1 MAEISYTKTNWVN
14 NVTKLN
20 ADNMNHIENGI
31 EAATVEIN
39 TLNGDLA
46 NKASIDYVDN
56 AIASSTVSPTV
67 ETETITGGTKVT
79 ITDKNGAHAFN
90 VMNGTNGTNGK
101 DGADGTDGTDGITPT
116 IGANGNWYIGNT
128 DTGKPSRGTNGTNG
142 TDGKS
147 AYAYA
152 QDGGFTGTEAQFN
165 NGLSVMGNVSGID
178 TTVTQNS
185 GNLITS
191 GAVYTFAKAASSQG
205 TPLFAQSV
213 DELNASGDKT
223 KIYLLPD
230 GYLYAWA
237 KSTSQETVTVSTP
250 VNGTP
255 DNPYKDGYRLG
266 SSGDTFH
273 NDATGYT
280 VTPYIDLS
288 PYSGKNINIILEG
301 LTYFTETPTQWVQ
314 SRCYK
319 DSSTVFVVRSPST
332 PVSEIHSTFHTAT
345 NLSIDIQSSTKTVMT
360 AGVPILID
368 SYGNQVLGLRFC
380 AKGSS
385 SQSTITIEYDETQTV
400 TKEQWTN
407 TGVKYSD
414 GDANTVAE
422 LNNEGADPAII
433 SLLTS
438 AVKEFYNSPDYD
450 NSDYS
455 TSKLSKITYPYRA
468 DIPVPYVV
476 KWEYNEDA
484 MRTILAVSTQPI
496 TNLNPYKLTQYE
508 VTGYNKYPIY
518 NLLPATT
525 YYYRVS
531 HILATGEVVTAKSG
545 NFTTD
550 TTGLRLLYIDGTQNV
565 RDLGGWTG
573 LNGKKVKYGK
583 IIRGAALSDSSGANM
598 IVTGNG
604 RLALGELKIQAE
616 LNLGAI
622 DNATSIAANCA
633 YKKIGYTN
641 YAIAITGETYRA
653 QFKEVLEWI
662 VSCLDG
668 TLNVNGL
675 YQVQRNIYM
684 HCQGGCD
691 RTGTLAFQLLG
702 LLGVSESDLA
712 KEYEI
717 SSFSDVGFGR
727 LRNTTK
733 AVDVYDYVGMVEALK
748 AYSGATIT
756 DKFVDFAT
764 TGCGISTDTITSFRN
779 LMLE

>member
-1 MAEISYTKTNWVN
+1 MDFPVGQETVGYDTNNGISITGQTQLTN
-14 NVTKLN
+14 
-20 ADNMNHIENGI
+20 ENG
-31 EAATVEIN
+31 EVHNVATDISLPIFSGAGISIN
-39 TLNGDLA
+39 A
-46 NKASIDYVDN
+46 K
-56 AIASSTVSPTV
+56 
-67 ETETITGGTKVT
+67 
-79 ITDKNGAHAFN
+79 
-90 VMNGTNGTNGK
+90 
-101 DGADGTDGTDGITPT
+101 ADGTGVVVKNTSY
-116 IGANGNWYIGNT
+116 GA
-128 DTGKPSRGTNGTNG
+128 P
-142 TDGKS
+142 
-147 AYAYA
+147 AY
-152 QDGGFTGTEAQFN
+152 
-165 NGLSVMGNVSGID
+165 
-178 TTVTQNS
+178 
-185 GNLITS
+185 
-191 GAVYTFAKAASSQG
+191 
-205 TPLFAQSV
+205 AQSV

-237 KSTSQETVTVSTP
+237 ESTSQETVTISTP
-250 VNGTP
+250 VNGTTE
-255 DNPYKDGYRLG
+255 NPYKDGYRLG

-273 NDATGYT
+273 NDAAGYT
-280 VTPYIDLS
+280 VTPYIDLT

-319 DSSTVFVVRSPST
+319 DSSTVFISRSSST
-332 PVSEIHSTFHTAT
+332 PVSEPNSTFNGAL

-360 AGVPILID
+360 TGVPILLGTSD
-368 SYGNQVLGLRFC
+368 NKVFGLRFC
-380 AKGSS
+380 AKGSG
-385 SQSTITIEYDETQTV
+385 SQSTIKIEYEETHTV

-407 TGVKYSD
+407 TGVQYGN
-414 GDANTVAE
+414 GDTTTIAN
-422 LNNEGADPAII
+422 LNNEGADPTTI

-438 AVKEFYNSPDYD
+438 AVKEYYNQPDYNSDDYT
-450 NSDYS
+450 YS
-455 TSKLSKITYPYRA
+455 YLTKITYPYRA

-476 KWEYNEDA
+476 KWNYNENA
-484 MRTILAVSTQPI
+484 MRTILAVCDSPI

-518 NLLPATT
+518 NLLPSTT

-531 HILATGEVVTAKSG
+531 HILSNGDVVVAKSG
-545 NFTTD
+545 SFTTD
-550 TTGLRLLYIDGTQNV
+550 STKLRLLYIAGTQNV

-573 LNGKKVKYGK
+573 LNGKTVKYGK
-583 IIRGAALSDSSGANM
+583 IIRGAALNDSSGANM

-604 RLALGELKIQAE
+604 RLALGELEIQAE

-641 YAIAITGETYRA
+641 YAIAITGETYRT

-668 TLNVNGL
+668 TLNVSGL

-691 RTGTLAFQLLG
+691 RTGTLSFQLLG

-712 KEYEI
+712 KEYEL

-727 LRNTTK
+727 LRTTTK
-733 AVDVYDYVGMVEALK
+733 AVDTYDYVGMVEALK
-748 AYSGATIT
+748 AYSGDTIT
-756 DKFVDFAT
+756 DKFYNFAIA
-764 TGCGISTDTITSFRN
+764 CGISADTITSFRN

>member
-1 MAEISYTKTNWVN
+1 MAITVNDQVYRNLQEQVQYLTDRINEVKPYIAGTGITISEQTIAIDPSINDEIAAVEGVANTANS
-14 NVTKLN
+14 N
-20 ADNMNHIENGI
+20 ATLAKNRADSAYNLANAAKIASEQNTTRIQTIENDIGAI
-31 EAATVEIN
+31 DIALGT
-39 TLNGDLA
+39 
-46 NKASIDYVDN
+46 KADKSYVDN
-56 AIASSTVSPTV
+56 AV
-67 ETETITGGTKVT
+67 
-79 ITDKNGAHAFN
+79 
-90 VMNGTNGTNGK
+90 
-101 DGADGTDGTDGITPT
+101 
-116 IGANGNWYIGNT
+116 
-128 DTGKPSRGTNGTNG
+128 
-142 TDGKS
+142 
-147 AYAYA
+147 
-152 QDGGFTGTEAQFN
+152 
-165 NGLSVMGNVSGID
+165 L
-178 TTVTQNS
+178 
-185 GNLITS
+185 
-191 GAVYTFAKAASSQG
+191 SSQG

-237 KSTSQETVTVSTP
+237 ESTSQETVTVSTP

-266 SSGDTFH
+266 SSGDAFH
-273 NDATGYT
+273 NDASGYT
-280 VTPYIDLS
+280 VTPYIDLT

-314 SRCYK
+314 SRSYK
-319 DSSTVFVVRSPST
+319 DSSTVFIARSSST
-332 PVSEIHSTFHTAT
+332 PVSEPNSTFHAAT
-345 NLSIDIQSSTKTVMT
+345 NLTIDIQSSTKTVIT
-360 AGVPILID
+360 TGVPILGD
-368 SYGNQVLGLRFC
+368 SYGTQVLGLRFC
-380 AKGSS
+380 AQGSG
-385 SQSTITIEYDETQTV
+385 SQSTITIEYDETHAV

-407 TGVKYSD
+407 TGVKYSN
-414 GDANTVAE
+414 GDTDTVAE
-422 LNNEGADPAII
+422 LNNEGADPATI

-438 AVKEFYNSPDYD
+438 AVKEFYNSSDYD

-476 KWEYNEDA
+476 KWEYNENA
-484 MRTILAVSTQPI
+484 MRTILAVATQPI
-496 TNLNPYKLTQYE
+496 TSFNPYKLTQYE

-518 NLLPATT
+518 NLLPVTT

-573 LNGKKVKYGK
+573 LNGKKIKYGK
-583 IIRGAALSDSSGANM
+583 IIRGAALSDSSSNGL
-598 IVTGNG
+598 IVTGQG

-641 YAIAITGETYRA
+641 YAYAITLESARA
-653 QFKEVLEWI
+653 QFKEALEWI
-662 VSCLDG
+662 VACLNG
-668 TLNVNGL
+668 TLNQSGL
-675 YQVQRNIYM
+675 PQIERNIYM

-727 LRNTTK
+727 LRNTVK
-733 AVDVYDYVGMVEALK
+733 ATDTYDYSGMVAAIK
-748 AYSGATIT
+748 QYDGATIT
-756 DKFVDFAT
+756 DKFYTFAT
-764 TGCGISTDTITSFRN
+764 NATTASQAGCGISAATITSFRN